1 MEQIPGQKFTVAHD
15 SPLLEYLYEVFPSQ
29 SKKGVKAYL
38 SNGQVV
44 VNGRKV
50 SAFDEPL
57 HGGDTLIILP
67 KKYSIYTEVKHAARV
82 DLKDSGVEILYEDD
96 YIIVVNKRSGLP
108 VVGTGKSLG
117 KAVDMNSK
125 GGKASLMSQR
135 RENTV
140 YSILCDYTRTRVHA
154 ERMSSSVRLPWKPSH
169 VFIVH
174 RLDRDTSG
182 VIVFAKTEK
191 IQRLMQDGWNN
202 IVKERGYTGILEG
215 TPSPLSGTIDS
226 WLKDNPKSMKV
237 MSTHDEDLVSKD
249 NASVRSGNHAE
260 LWHRAIT
267 HYETIQKGDYSLVE
281 FHLDTGRKNQ
291 IRVHASAE
299 LGCPIAGDKKYGA
312 KTSPIGRLALH
323 AGTLA
328 FIHPVSGK
336 LMTFTARLPKE
347 FK

>member
-1 MEQIPGQKFTVAHD
+1 M
-15 SPLLEYLYEVFPSQ
+15 
-29 SKKGVKAYL
+29 
-38 SNGQVV
+38 
-44 VNGRKV
+44 
-50 SAFDEPL
+50 
-57 HGGDTLIILP
+57 
-67 KKYSIYTEVKHAARV
+67 
-82 DLKDSGVEILYEDD
+82 
-96 YIIVVNKRSGLP
+96 
-108 VVGTGKSLG
+108 
-117 KAVDMNSK
+117 
-125 GGKASLMSQR
+125 
-135 RENTV
+135 
-140 YSILCDYTRTRVHA
+140 
-154 ERMSSSVRLPWKPSH
+154 
-169 VFIVH
+169 FIVH

-191 IQRLMQDGWNN
+191 IQRLLQDGWNN

-260 LWHRAIT
+260 RWHRAIT

-299 LGCPIAGDKKYGA
+299 LGCPIAGDRKYGA